1 MMTKEDSEQTYC
13 QEHPR
18 HRGLFLTIIALAVV
32 IIDQIVKILVKTRMY
47 IGEDLAITDWFHI
60 KFIENNGMAF
70 GMELVSKYLLTFG
83 RIGAV
88 VLMIWFAA
96 KIVKATT
103 VRNGFLIALA
113 LVIAGAAGNI
123 FDCVFYGVIFNNPY
137 PPVTAEMFPPDGGY
151 APWFHGQVVDMLYF
165 PLFSFTWP
173 EWLPIIG
180 GQEFTF
186 FQYIFNIADSSICI
200 GVMLIIFFYSK
211 DAGAAFN
218 YLGIGNNESGTCGEE
233 NHSIKKSKNQQ

>member
-1 MMTKEDSEQTYC
+1 M
-13 QEHPR
+13 
-18 HRGLFLTIIALAVV
+18 LFRSLAVV

-103 VRNGFLIALA
+103 VRIGFLIALA

-123 FDCVFYGVIFNNPY
+123 FDCVFYGVLYRQYSLHIVGAHRNP
-137 PPVTAEMFPPDGGY
+137 
-151 APWFHGQVVDMLYF
+151 
-165 PLFSFTWP
+165 
-173 EWLPIIG
+173 
-180 GQEFTF
+180 
-186 FQYIFNIADSSICI
+186 
-200 GVMLIIFFYSK
+200 
-211 DAGAAFN
+211 
-218 YLGIGNNESGTCGEE
+218 
-233 NHSIKKSKNQQ
+233 